1 MSSDP
6 QEDPRPRAAVIGS
19 GPAGLAAAE
28 MLAHV
33 ADVTVYDAMP
43 APGRKFLLAG
53 KSGLNLTHAE
63 PLDAFLAR
71 FGPARGLL
79 EPAIRAFPPTAIR
92 HWAAE
97 LGVATFTGSSGRVFP
112 QVMKASPLLRAW
124 LARLDGRGVQL
135 ALRHRWEGWTP
146 EAALRFV
153 TPDGTREISADVTV
167 LALGGASWPR
177 LGTTGAWTSLLA
189 GRGVTINPLR
199 PANCGFDVDW
209 SPRLTETFAGAPVKP
224 VLLSFGG
231 SAVRGEFVV
240 TAGGIEGSAV
250 YALSAALRDAIERDG
265 SATLSIDLVPGRSLA
280 QLSTALTRQRGKAS
294 LATRLRKACGIDGVK
309 AALLREPGGPA
320 LPAGPAELAAL
331 LKALPL
337 TLTGTR
343 PIAEAISSAG
353 GVALDEINRDYML
366 GKLPGVFVAGEM
378 LDWEAPT
385 GGYLLTACLATG
397 RAAGSAAARR
407 VGGESR
413 SFTLAAQAI
422 DMKGYGP

>member
-1 MSSDP
+1 MSTDP

-33 ADVTVYDAMP
+33 ACVTVYDAMP

-63 PLDAFLAR
+63 PLAAFLGR

-97 LGVATFTGSSGRVFP
+97 LGVPTFTGSSGRVFP

-124 LARLDGRGVQL
+124 LARLDGRGVRL

-146 EAALRFV
+146 EGALRFA
-153 TPDGTREISADVTV
+153 TPDGARDISADVTV

-177 LGTTGAWTSLLA
+177 LGTTGAWITLLSE
-189 GRGVTINPLR
+189 RGVTVQPLR

-209 SPRLTETFAGAPVKP
+209 SPRLAETVAGAPVKP

-231 SAVRGEFVV
+231 STVRGEFVV
-240 TAGGIEGSAV
+240 TAQGIEGSAV

-265 SATLSIDLVPGRSLA
+265 SATLSLDLVPGRSLA
-280 QLSTALTRQRGKAS
+280 QLTAALSRQRGKAS
-294 LATRLRKACGIDGVK
+294 LATRLRKACGIEGVK
-309 AALLREPGGPA
+309 AALLREPAGSA
-320 LPAGPAELAAL
+320 LPATPAELAAL
-331 LKALPL
+331 LKSLPL

-353 GVALDEINRDYML
+353 GVALDEIGQDHML
-366 GKLPGVFVAGEM
+366 EKFPGVFIAGEM

-397 RAAGSAAARR
+397 RAAGSAAARW
-407 VGGESR
+407 VVGESR
-413 SFTLAAQAI
+413 ST
-422 DMKGYGP
+422 

>member
-1 MSSDP
+1 MSTDLP
-6 QEDPRPRAAVIGS
+6 EDARPHAAVIGS

-28 MLAHV
+28 RLAPV
-33 ADVTVYDAMP
+33 ARVTVYDVMP

-53 KSGLNLTHAE
+53 KSGLNLTHDE
-63 PLDAFLAR
+63 PLETFLAR
-71 FGPARGLL
+71 FGPARELL

-92 HWAAE
+92 HWAAA
-97 LGVATFTGSSGRVFP
+97 LGVTTFTGSSGRVFP

-124 LARLDGRGVQL
+124 LSRLGEHDVRL

-146 EAALRFV
+146 EGALRFV
-153 TPDGTREISADVTV
+153 TPDGPVAVSADVTV

-177 LGTTGAWTSLLA
+177 LGTTGAWTTVLA
-189 GRGVTINPLR
+189 GRGVVVHPLR
-199 PANCGFDVDW
+199 PANCGFDVHW
-209 SPRLTETFAGAPVKP
+209 SPRLAESFAGAPVKP
-224 VLLSFGG
+224 AVVSFGG
-231 SAVRGEFVV
+231 TSVRGEFVV
-240 TAGGIEGSAV
+240 TAQGIEGSVV

-265 SATLSIDLVPGRSLA
+265 RATLNIDLAPNRTLD
-280 QLSTALTRQRGKAS
+280 QLTTALSRQRGKAS

-309 AALLREPGGPA
+309 AALLREPSGPA
-320 LPAGPAELAAL
+320 LPAEPKQLAAL

-353 GVALDEINRDYML
+353 GVALDEIDQDYML
-366 GKLPGVFVAGEM
+366 KKLPGVFVAGEM

-407 VGGESR
+407 LYEGVDKS
-413 SFTLAAQAI
+413 
-422 DMKGYGP
+422 